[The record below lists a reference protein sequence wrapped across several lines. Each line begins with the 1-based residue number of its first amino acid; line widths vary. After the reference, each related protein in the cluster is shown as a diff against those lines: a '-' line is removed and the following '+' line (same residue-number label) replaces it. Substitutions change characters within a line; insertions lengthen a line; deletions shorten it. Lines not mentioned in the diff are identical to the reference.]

1 MSAGLETGWDSGNG
15 SGGKRAGGGVPSTSL
30 GVPSAQW
37 GCLGGEGKGWGLE
50 SAWSVSSLRGLP
62 GKMSCGKPQGRV
74 LLLGEAGDSVYD
86 SPWASASL
94 DEKCKT
100 RLWN

>member
-15 SGGKRAGGGVPSTSL
+15 SRGKRAGGGVPSTSL
-30 GVPSAQW
+30 GVPSMQW

-50 SAWSVSSLRGLP
+50 STWPVSSLPGLP
-62 GKMSCGKPQGRV
+62 GKMSCESPRDGFSFS
-74 LLLGEAGDSVYD
+74 EAGDSVCD

-100 RLWN
+100 RVWN